1 MTTRLPDLVE
11 TPRLTLRRWTSD
23 DVEALA
29 AAVTAS
35 VDHLVPFMPWAEL
48 EPLTVDDRLKLI
60 DGWDV
65 DWRNGGDVV
74 LGIFRNDTPIGGCG
88 LHRRRGPKALE
99 IGYWIH
105 VDHIKQGFATEA
117 ARALTDVAFSIDG
130 IERVEIHHDR
140 ANAASRGV
148 PNALGYELVGET
160 QDTVTSPGEDGV
172 DCTWAVTKARWT
184 TRTD

>member
-1 MTTRLPDLVE
+1 MNPLPDFVE
-11 TPRLTLRRWTSD
+11 TPRLTLRRWRPE
-23 DVEALA
+23 DVDALA
-29 AAVTAS
+29 AAITAS

-48 EPLTVDDRLKLI
+48 EPLTTEDRLKLI
-60 DGWDV
+60 EGWDA

-74 LGIFRNDTPIGGCG
+74 LGIFRNGTPIGGSG
-88 LHRRRGPKALE
+88 LHRRRGPNGLE

-105 VDHIKQGFATEA
+105 VDHTKQGYATEV
-117 ARALTDVAFSIDG
+117 ARALTDLAFTVDG

-148 PNALGYELVGET
+148 PNALGFDFVGES

-172 DCTWAVTKARWT
+172 DCAWAVNKASWAAAS
-184 TRTD
+184 D